1 MERPCEH
8 KSVEMLARQAGVD
21 YVRCRDCG
29 QVYEAEDLEPVLTY
43 EEDYPTGFPAQR

>member
-8 KSVEMLARQAGVD
+8 KHVETLARQAGVE

-29 QVYEAEDLEPVLTY
+29 QVCEAEDLEPVFVN
-43 EEDYPTGFPAQR
+43 EDD